1 MILTKPYPKNIHAL
15 QDTIYENEITPV
27 KQIK

>member
-1 MILTKPYPKNIHAL
+1 MIFTKPYPKNIHAL
-15 QDTIYENEITPV
+15 KDTVYENEITPV

>member
-15 QDTIYENEITPV
+15 QDTVYENDITPV